1 MQDLGGIVPLGRDEA
16 VEGVLGYGDE
26 AAEVERHRIH
36 RQALAAVVKH
46 GVSERGVVPEHLVAH
61 CVTFR
66 LAPYHRRHSPGA
78 ERVPGSLRSGVAK

>member
-1 MQDLGGIVPLGRDEA
+1 MKARNRGESIETTEGASCSSKNAGSWRDRSLGRDEA

-61 CVTFR
+61 CVTF
-66 LAPYHRRHSPGA
+66 
-78 ERVPGSLRSGVAK
+78 V